1 LEEFKTSMLH
11 FHLFNNNFMIILA
24 SLASASAFDDWRI
37 AQEEMLKSYLETAQS
52 DLKAK
57 QVPIF
62 KNSVRNLTLCN
73 LFIIS
78 FDFFIMNF
86 QFLPPGAC

>member
-52 DLKAK
+52 DLF
-57 QVPIF
+57 IF